1 MRKPLLAM
9 LLAML
14 SCLAASAAVGDTFTS
29 GDLTF
34 TITSESPAEVSVKAT
49 DAKTISGD
57 VVIPS
62 TITDNSITYSVTSV
76 DDNAFFSASLIT
88 SISIPQTVTKIGS
101 YAFQSCTN
109 CQAINIPDNVTTI
122 GVAAYSN
129 LAKIAAFSISED
141 NEYYTVVDGALYNK
155 NKNRII
161 AYPGGKTDANFDIPM
176 GVDTVSTNCFINN
189 KYLESVTIPDGVTNI
204 MFRAFRGID
213 KLKSI
218 SLPGSL
224 KTVGYGAFC
233 DCKSLTEILTI
244 DSSNSFYSEDGVLY
258 NWTNKTNLVQYPA
271 GKSDVEFVAPSTL
284 TKIAAY
290 AFYGCSTLQ
299 SITIPA
305 GIDQIN
311 DYTFY
316 NCSDLTKFV
325 NLNPTPQSVG
335 EGAFNSIKLSNVIL
349 YVPSSS
355 KEAYA
360 SANVWNTFK
369 EIRGIEFYLDINEA
383 TLRPGETLDLKNKI
397 VNTEDI
403 TIKSLTW
410 NSSDTDIA
418 TVDSEGVVTAV
429 ADGKATITV
438 SAVDE
443 NDQTYTDEC
452 EITVDSTSDITVI
465 TTDSKGVIDYSAAYD
480 VFTVNG
486 VLVGK
491 SVESLAPGLYIVRQK
506 AASAKILVK

>member
-1 MRKPLLAM
+1 M

-14 SCLAASAAVGDTFTS
+14 SCLAAHAAVGDAFTF

-49 DAKTISGD
+49 NTKTISGA

-62 TITDNSITYSVTSV
+62 TITNNGQTYSVTSV
-76 DDNAFFSASLIT
+76 DNNAFSSASSIT

-101 YAFQSCTN
+101 YGFMSCTN
-109 CQAINIPDNVTTI
+109 CQSINIPDNVTTI
-122 GVAAYSN
+122 GEGAYSD
-129 LAKIAAFSISED
+129 LVKIAAFSISED
-141 NEYYTVVDGALYNK
+141 NEYYAVVDGALYNK

-161 AYPGGKTDANFDIPM
+161 AYPGGKTDANFDIPV
-176 GVDTVSTNCFINN
+176 GVDTVSTNCFLQN

-204 MFRAFRGID
+204 MLRAFKGID
-213 KLKSI
+213 KIKSI

-224 KTVGYGAFC
+224 KYVGNGAFS
-233 DCKSLTEILTI
+233 DCKSLTEILT
-244 DSSNSFYSEDGVLY
+244 NGAFFSEDGVLY
-258 NWTNKTNLVQYPA
+258 NVSNKTNLIQYPA

-284 TKIAAY
+284 TKIAGY
-290 AFYGCSTLQ
+290 AFFGSSTLQ

-311 DYTFY
+311 NYTFY
-316 NCSDLTKFV
+316 NCSGLTKFV
-325 NLNPTPQSVG
+325 NHNPIPQNVG
-335 EGAFNSIKLSNVIL
+335 TGAFDSVNLSNVIL
-349 YVPSSS
+349 YVPASS
-355 KEAYA
+355 KTAYA
-360 SANVWNTFK
+360 VADIWKTFK
-369 EIRGIEFYLDINEA
+369 EIRGIEFYLDITEA
-383 TLRPGETLDLKNKI
+383 TLKPGETLDLKNQI
-397 VNTEDI
+397 VHTEDV

-410 NSSDTDIA
+410 NSSNADVA
-418 TVDSEGVVTAV
+418 TVDSEGVITAV

-438 SAVDE
+438 NAVDE

-452 EITVDSTSDITVI
+452 EITVDTPSGITVI
-465 TTDSKGVIDYSAAYD
+465 TTDSKGLIDYSAAYE
-480 VFTVNG
+480 VFTING